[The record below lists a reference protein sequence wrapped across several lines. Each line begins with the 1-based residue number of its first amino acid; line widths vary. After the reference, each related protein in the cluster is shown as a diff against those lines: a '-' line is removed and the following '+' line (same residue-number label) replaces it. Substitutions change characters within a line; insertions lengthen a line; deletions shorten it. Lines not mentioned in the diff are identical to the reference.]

1 MAKIKISEE
10 QANRLMNEML
20 KITDSD
26 VDNNPAPA
34 NPMDNIKKV
43 AQSASKSPDLNR
55 AINKGDV
62 AMSAKTAD
70 GYDVSAKKNSSVS
83 ENIVSFKKMN
93 EMKTKNL
100 KKGSKV
106 VSLNEFFSN
115 KKKIVK

>member
-1 MAKIKISEE
+1 MAKIKITEE
-10 QANRLMNEML
+10 QAKQLMNEML

-55 AINKGDV
+55 AINNGDV

-70 GYDVSAKKNSSVS
+70 GYDVSAKKVNTF
-83 ENIVSFKKMN
+83 ENVVSFKHMN
-93 EMKTKNL
+93 ELRTKNT
-100 KKGSKV
+100 KKDSKV
-106 VSLNEFFSN
+106 VSLNEFFSST
-115 KKKIVK
+115 KKRVK